1 MQEAL
6 MLRKWDLIICDFS
19 LPRFN
24 APKALELLN
33 KSGYDIPFII
43 VSGTIGEESAV
54 NALKA
59 GAHDFIIKGNF
70 ARLIPAIQRELKEA
84 EIRRER
90 RERERELEAIASVS
104 STLRTAKT
112 LGEMLSHL
120 LDQALALVEAKSGSI
135 WLFDPIN
142 DLIEQFS
149 NVMLAATV
157 ALGVQKIL
165 LSVGA
170 YWVLPP
176 LVAAV
181 AALWIV
187 FSVFGRTS
195 PRWVMQLFVL
205 LLMVRFAVPVAMLGT
220 QALSDTFLKP
230 EYERSQLAI
239 EQMKGK
245 SEAAGQTGA
254 AAEEGF
260 WDKLKGVVS
269 DAGGMR
275 ERVAELRDAAGEL
288 AERVTMLI
296 VVFLLETMAFPLA
309 ILWLFFVTAK
319 TVLRPAAPGAPLRAS

>member
-1 MQEAL
+1 MKNGYERARQIGVILLVAL
-6 MLRKWDLIICDFS
+6 L
-19 LPRFN
+19 
-24 APKALELLN
+24 
-33 KSGYDIPFII
+33 
-43 VSGTIGEESAV
+43 AV
-54 NALKA
+54 AAWMK
-59 GAHDFIIKGNF
+59 
-70 ARLIPAIQRELKEA
+70 P
-84 EIRRER
+84 
-90 RERERELEAIASVS
+90 LEAPASQTLDATMKKAFVTFATARALNAGISVLQSGQVS
-104 STLRTAKT
+104 VQAVGGVSFKP
-112 LGEMLSHL
+112 GEV
-120 LDQALALVEAKSGSI
+120 LDPL
-135 WLFDPIN
+135 N
-142 DLIEQFS
+142 DLVEQFS
-149 NVMLAATV
+149 NVMLGATV

-181 AALWIV
+181 AAIWIV

-230 EYERSQLAI
+230 EYERSQLALD
-239 EQMKGK
+239 QMKGK
-245 SEAAGQTGA
+245 SEAAGQAGAGA
-254 AAEEGF
+254 AEQGF

-319 TVLRPAAPGAPLRAS
+319 TVLRPAARGVPLRAT

>member
-1 MQEAL
+1 MKNGYERARQIGVIVLVAL
-6 MLRKWDLIICDFS
+6 L
-19 LPRFN
+19 
-24 APKALELLN
+24 
-33 KSGYDIPFII
+33 
-43 VSGTIGEESAV
+43 AV
-54 NALKA
+54 AAWMK
-59 GAHDFIIKGNF
+59 
-70 ARLIPAIQRELKEA
+70 P
-84 EIRRER
+84 
-90 RERERELEAIASVS
+90 LEAPASETLDATMKKAFVTFATARALNAGISLLQSGQVS
-104 STLRTAKT
+104 VQAVGGVSFKP
-112 LGEMLSHL
+112 GEV
-120 LDQALALVEAKSGSI
+120 LDPL
-135 WLFDPIN
+135 N
-142 DLIEQFS
+142 DLVEQFS
-149 NVMLAATV
+149 NVMLGATV
-157 ALGVQKIL
+157 ALGIQKIL

-170 YWVLPP
+170 YWILPP

-181 AALWIV
+181 AALWIL

-230 EYERSQLAI
+230 EYERSQLALD
-239 EQMKGK
+239 QMKGR
-245 SEAAGQTGA
+245 SEAPGQTGPGA
-254 AAEEGF
+254 AAEQGF

-319 TVLRPAAPGAPLRAS
+319 TVLRPAARGGLCGRREEQGRA

>member
-1 MQEAL
+1 MKNGYERARQIGVIVLVAL
-6 MLRKWDLIICDFS
+6 L
-19 LPRFN
+19 
-24 APKALELLN
+24 
-33 KSGYDIPFII
+33 
-43 VSGTIGEESAV
+43 AV
-54 NALKA
+54 AAWMK
-59 GAHDFIIKGNF
+59 
-70 ARLIPAIQRELKEA
+70 P
-84 EIRRER
+84 
-90 RERERELEAIASVS
+90 LEAPASETLDATMKKAFVTFATARALNAGISLLQSGQVS
-104 STLRTAKT
+104 VQAVGGVSFKP
-112 LGEMLSHL
+112 GEV
-120 LDQALALVEAKSGSI
+120 LDPL
-135 WLFDPIN
+135 N
-142 DLIEQFS
+142 DLVEQFS
-149 NVMLAATV
+149 NVMLGATV

-170 YWVLPP
+170 YWILPP

-230 EYERSQLAI
+230 EYERSQLALD
-239 EQMKGK
+239 QMKGK

-254 AAEEGF
+254 AADQGF

-319 TVLRPAAPGAPLRAS
+319 TVLRPAAPGTPLRAT

>member
-1 MQEAL
+1 MKNGYERARQIGVIVLVAL
-6 MLRKWDLIICDFS
+6 L
-19 LPRFN
+19 
-24 APKALELLN
+24 
-33 KSGYDIPFII
+33 
-43 VSGTIGEESAV
+43 AV
-54 NALKA
+54 AAWMK
-59 GAHDFIIKGNF
+59 
-70 ARLIPAIQRELKEA
+70 P
-84 EIRRER
+84 
-90 RERERELEAIASVS
+90 LEAPASQTLDATMKKAFVTFATARALNAGISLLQSGQVS
-104 STLRTAKT
+104 VQAVGGVSFKP
-112 LGEMLSHL
+112 GEV
-120 LDQALALVEAKSGSI
+120 LDPL
-135 WLFDPIN
+135 N
-142 DLIEQFS
+142 DLVEQFS
-149 NVMLAATV
+149 NVMLGATV

-170 YWVLPP
+170 YWILPP

-230 EYERSQLAI
+230 EYERSQLALD
-239 EQMKGK
+239 QMKGK

-254 AAEEGF
+254 AAEQGF

-319 TVLRPAAPGAPLRAS
+319 TVLRPAAPLRAT